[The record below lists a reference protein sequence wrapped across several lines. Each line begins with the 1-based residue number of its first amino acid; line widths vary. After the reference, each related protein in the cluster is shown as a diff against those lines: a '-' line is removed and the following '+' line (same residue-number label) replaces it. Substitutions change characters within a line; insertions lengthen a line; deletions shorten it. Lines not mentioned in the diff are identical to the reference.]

1 MKVTYDLAGIETRI
15 HSDSIDLAQM
25 RVPSLVGLDSE
36 MVKID
41 YADLM
46 HHDGNRV
53 ICMERENHL
62 EFVAPARRYDKC
74 GTIFYLAELAAE
86 QKRQLHGG
94 AMLHAAGVYIP
105 GSERGIL
112 ILGEKGS
119 GKTSTAIG
127 LCMDAEGQLVG
138 NDQVVLAS
146 SDKSVQLLDGSKDV
160 HIRRTAAIQD
170 STLMSLVTFTDKEKP
185 NWDNKKTV
193 LPEQAGIK
201 EAQFAPKVTDV
212 IQVAIDRTLE
222 KTTVLRERR
231 DTQTLLFVTEKIS
244 RHIRGVATPI
254 MNNDGLFEA
263 FSPSLDTPET
273 AANRQALVHT
283 ILGIG
288 VTKIY
293 AQSTD
298 AMIEAIMSNHD

>member
-1 MKVTYDLAGIETRI
+1 MSIAYDLAGIETRV
-15 HSDSIDLAQM
+15 HSDSIDLTRM
-25 RVPSLVGLDSE
+25 RVPNLVGLDSG
-36 MVKID
+36 MVQID
-41 YADLM
+41 YADLT
-46 HHDGNRV
+46 HHDGDRV
-53 ICMERENHL
+53 VCMERQDHL
-62 EFVAPARRYDKC
+62 EFVAPAGQYDRC

-94 AMLHAAGVYIP
+94 AMLHAAGVYLP

-119 GKTSTAIG
+119 GKTSIAIG
-127 LCMDAEGQLVG
+127 LCMGAEGQLVG

-146 SDKSVQLLDGSKDV
+146 YDKSVQLLDGSKDI

-170 STLMSLVTFTDKEKP
+170 PTLMSLATFTDKEKP

-193 LPEQAGIK
+193 SPEQAGIK

-212 IQVAIDRTLE
+212 IQVIIDRTLE

-231 DTQTLLFVTEKIS
+231 DTQTLLFITEKIS

-254 MNNDGLFEA
+254 LNNDGVFDA

-273 AANRQALVHT
+273 AANRAALVNT

-293 AQSTD
+293 APSTD
-298 AMIEAIMSNHD
+298 AMVEAIMGYYG

>member
-1 MKVTYDLAGIETRI
+1 MNIAYDLAGIETRV
-15 HSDSIDLAQM
+15 HSDSIDLTRM
-25 RVPSLVGLDSE
+25 RVPSLVGLNSGI
-36 MVKID
+36 VQID
-41 YADLM
+41 YADLI
-46 HHDGNRV
+46 HHDGDRV
-53 ICMERENHL
+53 VCTEREDHL
-62 EFVAPARRYDKC
+62 EFVAPAGKYDRC

-94 AMLHAAGVYIP
+94 AMLHAAGVYLP

-138 NDQVVLAS
+138 NDQIVLAS
-146 SDKSVQLLDGSKDV
+146 YDKSVQLLDGSKDI

-170 STLMSLVTFTDKEKP
+170 PTLMSLATFTDKEKP

-193 LPEQAGIK
+193 SPDQAGIEK
-201 EAQFAPKVTDV
+201 AQFAPQVTDI
-212 IQVAIDRTLE
+212 IQVTIDRTLE
-222 KTTVLRERR
+222 GTTVLRERR
-231 DTQTLLFVTEKIS
+231 DTQTLLFITEKIS

-254 MNNDGLFEA
+254 MNNDGVFEA
-263 FSPSLDTPET
+263 FSPSLDTAET
-273 AANRQALVHT
+273 AANRQALIHA

-293 AQSTD
+293 TPSTD
-298 AMIEAIMSNHD
+298 AMVEAIMGNHD